1 MILKNIA
8 TTENSKKLSI
18 ILSQIYPSKDK
29 LLSEINET
37 RWGLVCLG
45 AVGYVGD
52 LSTIDQIQ
60 KIIHNH
66 QNHDFKFEGA
76 RSIGNIASRY
86 PEFAFKLIE
95 FSKQPHEG
103 YLYLQAL
110 KELLSFREADFPN
123 MDKIIHFLF
132 SKAEESDRE
141 TNKHL
146 LAECIGHVA
155 KICPK

>member
-1 MILKNIA
+1 M
-8 TTENSKKLSI
+8 
-18 ILSQIYPSKDK
+18 
-29 LLSEINET
+29 
-37 RWGLVCLG
+37 
-45 AVGYVGD
+45 GYVGD

-146 LAECIGHVA
+146 LA
-155 KICPK
+155 